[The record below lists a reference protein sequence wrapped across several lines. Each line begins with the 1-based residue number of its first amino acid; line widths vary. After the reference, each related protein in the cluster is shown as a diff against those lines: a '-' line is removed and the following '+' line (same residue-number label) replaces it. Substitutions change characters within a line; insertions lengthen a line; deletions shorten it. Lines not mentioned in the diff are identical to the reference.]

1 MSRAFV
7 SLILLAPLVA
17 HAAVPLYGQCGGT
30 NYTGETTCVSGAT
43 CVYSNEWYSQCLPGT
58 ATTTKAA
65 TKTTTVKT
73 TTKTTSVKTTS
84 TKKPTSTPSGSNP
97 TGITTTL
104 PASAG
109 YVALP
114 TASVISGSFDGGMK
128 RFDRAGSSGKCQ
140 GQTETGE
147 SEAVFILESGA
158 TISNVII
165 GKDQAEGI
173 HCRGTCTLRNIWWAD
188 VCEDAATFKQTG
200 SGDVSYVIGGG
211 AFGAEDK
218 IFQHNGAG
226 TVSISNFY
234 ASDFGKL
241 YRSCGNCSKSYE
253 RHVILNNVKLAGG
266 SSGVGINTNFGD
278 TAKLTNVCS
287 TGKPSVDNMCCRYK
301 GTTPGNEPSKIGCGA
316 DSSCVYTNVG
326 TC

>member
-1 MSRAFV
+1 MNGIPNVRSC
-7 SLILLAPLVA
+7 
-17 HAAVPLYGQCGGT
+17 VPSANAT
-30 NYTGETTCVSGAT
+30 STAKTTAKT
-43 CVYSNEWYSQCLPGT
+43 T
-58 ATTTKAA
+58 TTTKKTTTTTTKKATTT
-65 TKTTTVKT
+65 T
-73 TTKTTSVKTTS
+73 
-84 TKKPTSTPSGSNP
+84 KPTSTSPGTNP

-114 TASVISGSFDGGMK
+114 TASVISSSFDGGMK
-128 RFDRAGSSGKCQ
+128 RYDRAGSSGKCQ

-158 TISNVII
+158 SISNVII

-173 HCRGTCTLRNIWWAD
+173 HCRGPCTLRNIWWED

-200 SGDVSYVIGGG
+200 SGDTSYVIGGG
-211 AFGAEDK
+211 AFSAEDK

-234 ASDFGKL
+234 AKTFGKL
-241 YRSCGNCSKSYE
+241 YRSCGNCSTSYK
-253 RHVILNNVKLAGG
+253 RNVIVNNVRLEGG

-287 TGKPSVDNMCCRYK
+287 TGKPTVDNMCCKYK
-301 GTTPGNEPSKIGCGA
+301 GTTPGNEPSKIGCGS
-316 DSSCVYTNVG
+316 DGSSCIYSNVG
-326 TC
+326 SC